1 MNTSLK
7 KVVLTRMGWI
17 VDLTS
22 AVSLSHPSPFS
33 SKASYPSSSHD
44 LHIAGSLLFHGIL
57 EWLLPFLVSCWKRQ
71 VLRHLKWES
80 KIKGGSTILKW
91 GVNFCNNVR
100 EIKCY
105 FNIWKI
111 RKKGRMGLRK
121 RGWGGG
127 GGKFTHFT
135 SPGSVPE
142 NIEQVLE
149 TQLTQFSVLLYD
161 NRILLVKESQY
172 LIPRFYCFCVVSFLL
187 GYQ

>member
-1 MNTSLK
+1 MLCPCLIQAPSHLK
-7 KVVLTRMGWI
+7 HLT
-17 VDLTS
+17 
-22 AVSLSHPSPFS
+22 
-33 SKASYPSSSHD
+33 PSSSHD

-105 FNIWKI
+105 FNIWGI
-111 RKKGRMGLRK
+111 RKKKERKGLRK
-121 RGWGGG
+121 RGGGG
-127 GGKFTHFT
+127 WKFTHFT